1 MEFYDV
7 VRQRRSIRSYRPDPV
22 PEESLKRIAEAV
34 LCAPTACNRQPFRL
48 ILIKNREKRLAVG
61 AGYKGAWL
69 SEAPIT
75 AVMVGRESEAWRRL
89 EGDSIVNVDA
99 AIAMEHFVL
108 AAAAEGLGTCWICAY
123 NRAEVDRV
131 LGLPAGESSVALSP
145 LGYAAEGPRPFTRKS
160 LNQIFEVIE

>member
-7 VRQRRSIRSYRPDPV
+7 IRQRRSIRSYRPDPV

-34 LCAPTACNRQPFRL
+34 SCAPTACNRQPFRL
-48 ILIKNREKRLAVG
+48 LLIKNREKRLAVG
-61 AGYKGAWL
+61 AGYKGEWL
-69 SEAPIT
+69 CEAPII
-75 AVMVGRESEAWRRL
+75 AVMIGRESEAWKRL

-99 AIAMEHFVL
+99 AIAMEHFIL
-108 AAAAEGLGTCWICAY
+108 SAAAEGLGTCWICAY
-123 NRAEVDRV
+123 NRAQVDRI

-145 LGYAAEGPRPFTRKS
+145 LGFAADGPRPFTRKP

>member
-48 ILIKNREKRLAVG
+48 ILIKKREKRLAVG
-61 AGYKGAWL
+61 ASYKGAWL
-69 SEAPIT
+69 CEAPII

-89 EGDSIVNVDA
+89 EGDSIVDVDA

-123 NRAEVDRV
+123 DRAQADRA
-131 LGLPAGESSVALSP
+131 LGLPAGERTVALSP
-145 LGYAAEGPRPFTRKS
+145 LGFAAAEPRPFTRKP
-160 LNQIFEVIE
+160 LEQILEVIE